1 MGEYAFGDVFRLSPC
16 LLSHAAC
23 FMPTPQQ
30 SLIELA
36 PAVANPASGL
46 RVQACSYS
54 AARHM
59 AMHAHDSAS
68 LTVIARG
75 AVFEDSPHLSAFTAC
90 AGDCILKPIGSRHE
104 DRFGDVP
111 TRTLQIRI
119 LPSDETRPWLES
131 IDRRGHALLRSAAVA
146 RPLLAILRGG
156 ASTGE
161 AAQRA
166 TDDFLMDALGALAAL
181 VEERPRT
188 PAWLARAEREIAA
201 RLPEAVSVAG
211 LAQAL
216 GIHPA
221 HLTRAFHAA
230 HGCGVVEFVRRR
242 RVQMAAE
249 MLAVGR
255 SAICDIAQRAG
266 FHDQAH
272 LTRSFRDVLGTTPH
286 VYRRGRT

>member
-1 MGEYAFGDVFRLSPC
+1 
-16 LLSHAAC
+16 
-23 FMPTPQQ
+23 MPTPQQ
-30 SLIELA
+30 PSTELTSA
-36 PAVANPASGL
+36 PANPACGL
-46 RVQACSYS
+46 RVRACSYS

-90 AGDCILKPIGSRHE
+90 AGDCIIKPVGSRHE
-104 DRFGDVP
+104 DRFGDAP
-111 TRTLQIRI
+111 TSTLQIRF
-119 LPSDETRPWLES
+119 LPTDETRPWLES
-131 IDRRGHALLRSAAVA
+131 IDRRGHALLRCSAVA
-146 RPLLAILRGG
+146 LPLLAILRGE
-156 ASTGE
+156 ASTGDASTGD
-161 AAQRA
+161 AARRS
-166 TDDFLMDALGALAAL
+166 TDDLLMDALGALAVL
-181 VEERPRT
+181 VEGRPRT

-201 RLPEAVSVAG
+201 RLPEPVSVAG
-211 LAQAL
+211 LAQTL

-230 HGCGVVEFVRRR
+230 HGCGVSEFVRRR

-249 MLAVGR
+249 MLAAGR
-255 SAICDIAQRAG
+255 GAICDIAQRAG

-286 VYRRGRT
+286 AYRQAQT

>member
-1 MGEYAFGDVFRLSPC
+1 
-16 LLSHAAC
+16 
-23 FMPTPQQ
+23 MPTPQQ
-30 SLIELA
+30 SLFEPA
-36 PAVANPASGL
+36 PAVANSALGL

-90 AGDCILKPIGSRHE
+90 AGDCILKPAGSRHE

-119 LPSDETRPWLES
+119 LLSDETRPWLES

-146 RPLLAILRGG
+146 RPLLAILWGEG
-156 ASTGE
+156 STGC
-161 AAQRA
+161 AAMQT
-166 TDDFLMDALGALAAL
+166 TDDLLMDALGALAAL

-201 RLPEAVSVAG
+201 RLPDAVSVAG

-216 GIHPA
+216 DIHPA

-249 MLAVGR
+249 MLAASR
-255 SAICDIAQRAG
+255 AAICDIAQRAG

-286 VYRRGRT
+286 AYRRERT